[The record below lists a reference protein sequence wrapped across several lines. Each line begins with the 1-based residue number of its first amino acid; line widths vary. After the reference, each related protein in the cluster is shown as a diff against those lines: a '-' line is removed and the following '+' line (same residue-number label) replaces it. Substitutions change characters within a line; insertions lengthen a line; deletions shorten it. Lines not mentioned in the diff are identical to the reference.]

1 MTDYMFQYLLT
12 SKYNAM
18 TSMEYLD
25 KEEDEYEFQLVY
37 KCDTKYNRYNS
48 NVILVSD
55 NNDDDNDFI
64 STLDSFICK

>member
-18 TSMEYLD
+18 ISMEYLD
-25 KEEDEYEFQLVY
+25 KEEDENEFQLVY
-37 KCDTKYNRYNS
+37 KCDTKYHRYNS

-55 NNDDDNDFI
+55 NNNDNNDFI
-64 STLDSFICK
+64 STLDSFICN